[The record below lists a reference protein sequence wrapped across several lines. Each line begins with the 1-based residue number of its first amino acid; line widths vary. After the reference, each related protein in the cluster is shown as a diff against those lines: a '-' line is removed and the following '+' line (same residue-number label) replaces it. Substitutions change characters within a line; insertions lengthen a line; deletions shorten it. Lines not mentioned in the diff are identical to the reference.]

1 MNPRIKNW
9 TRRMAWKAACW
20 LAATQGVNLNRA
32 IYVGSGAETLKW
44 REPRFTSKIM
54 GASCAYWF
62 GEEGVET
69 VFGEAS

>member
-1 MNPRIKNW
+1 MILPIKDW
-9 TRRMAWKAACW
+9 TRRMVWKVACW

-44 REPRFTSKIM
+44 CEPKFTSKIM
-54 GASCAYWF
+54 GASYGYWF
-62 GEEGVET
+62 DKGETLT